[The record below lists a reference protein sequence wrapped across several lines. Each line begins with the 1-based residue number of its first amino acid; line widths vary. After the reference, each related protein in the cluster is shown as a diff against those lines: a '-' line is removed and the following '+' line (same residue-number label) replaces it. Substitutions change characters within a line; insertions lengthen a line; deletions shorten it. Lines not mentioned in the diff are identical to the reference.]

1 MNSSI
6 PSSNMKVLGVIPSR
20 FGSTR
25 FPGKPLIDIL
35 GKTMIQ
41 RVYEQVSK
49 SKILDQIVVATDDK
63 RIFDHVVDFGG
74 KVILTSKEHATG
86 TDRCNE
92 VAGKM
97 TGFDVII
104 NIQGDE
110 PLIDAKQIDR
120 LALCFEKDDC
130 HIATLVQQISD
141 ESILYDS
148 SRVKVVKTLNDRAL
162 YFSRRAIPHQ
172 KLENETCSDQH
183 RYWQHIGIYGYR
195 TSVLEIIANLPMSI
209 LEKAE
214 SLEQLRWLENG
225 FDIYVAETEH
235 DSISVDIPEDLA
247 RIEAIIQNANN

>member
-1 MNSSI
+1 
-6 PSSNMKVLGVIPSR
+6 MKVLGVIPSR

-63 RIFDHVVDFGG
+63 RIFDHVIDFGG
-74 KVILTSKEHATG
+74 KVILTSKDHETG

-92 VAGKM
+92 VASKM

-120 LALCFEKDDC
+120 LALSFEKDDC
-130 HIATLVQQISD
+130 HIATLVKQISD
-141 ESILYDS
+141 ESILHDS
-148 SRVKVVKTLNDRAL
+148 SKVKVVKTSNDRAL
-162 YFSRRAIPHQ
+162 YFSRQAIPFQ
-172 KLENETCSDQH
+172 QLENETWSDQH

-195 TSVLEIIANLPMSI
+195 ASVLVSIANLPMSS

-225 FDIYVAETEH
+225 FDIYLAETEH
-235 DSISVDIPEDLA
+235 DSISVDIPEDLS
-247 RIEAIIQNANN
+247 RVEAIIRNANN